1 MVSNGRTEI
10 PIPWV
15 NPLPTRS
22 QCSSTYL
29 FPFQPWG
36 LSLGPSAL
44 SGHRVLQN
52 TEFSRDIE
60 PVGNGETE
68 IDKEVEYTH
77 TYTDIYTCI
86 YICMYVCI
94 WKWSESESCL
104 VMSLCDPMYYI
115 VHWILWARILEWVA
129 FPFSRG
135 SFQPRDGN
143 QVSQIAGRFFTSWAT
158 REAYVCIYINIYI
171 QRNWLTKLWE
181 LESLKSM
188 R

>member
-15 NPLPTRS
+15 NPLPTRG

-77 TYTDIYTCI
+77 TYTDIYTCAYI
-86 YICMYVCI
+86 YMHVCMYMKVK
-94 WKWSESESCL
+94 WKWKLLSHVSLWPNVLYSSLNSLGQNTGVGSLSLLQGIFPTQGWKPGFPDCGQIL
-104 VMSLCDPMYYI
+104 YQLSHKGSLCMY
-115 VHWILWARILEWVA
+115 
-129 FPFSRG
+129 
-135 SFQPRDGN
+135 
-143 QVSQIAGRFFTSWAT
+143 
-158 REAYVCIYINIYI
+158 IYINIYI
-171 QRNWLTKLWE
+171 
-181 LESLKSM
+181 
-188 R
+188 